1 MIFEDKLIIENALSL
16 WVGCVLHRNEL
27 FNEFY
32 SFSDNNSKINNCE
45 TLILSGLLFCPY
57 EKVRD
62 EFRQSLSSISLKLSG
77 SGLNSKNKLKE
88 DPLKY
93 LLNLLSKNITKIS
106 AYHSKQY
113 FDLFCSIIEYYFMMK
128 QFGYA
133 EEEEGGFNPEQ
144 LLSHM
149 IDKIKE
155 YN

>member
-32 SFSDNNSKINNCE
+32 NFKGAEEDKIKNCDS
-45 TLILSGLLFCPY
+45 LILHGLLFCPY

-77 SGLNSKNKLKE
+77 TSFKQSNQLVI

-93 LLNLLSKNITKIS
+93 LLRLLSENITLIS
-106 AYHSKQY
+106 NYHSKQY
-113 FDLFCSIIEYYFMMK
+113 FDLFC
-128 QFGYA
+128 
-133 EEEEGGFNPEQ
+133 
-144 LLSHM
+144 
-149 IDKIKE
+149 
-155 YN
+155 